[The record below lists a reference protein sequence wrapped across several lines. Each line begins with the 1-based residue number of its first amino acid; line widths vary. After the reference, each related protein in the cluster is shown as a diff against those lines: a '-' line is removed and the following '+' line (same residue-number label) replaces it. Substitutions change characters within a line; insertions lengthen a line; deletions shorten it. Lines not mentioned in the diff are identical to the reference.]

1 MTHLLDS
8 ISDMASSDTQDW
20 QLVRHPGILEKIMLM
35 IGLESLESDD
45 SFESLDSRRLDIC
58 RQVCKAWNA
67 IIMNKIWE
75 NPTKK
80 WGMIIQ
86 RRIERSWDIMNNIRY
101 YYPSDKQI
109 SRVKSLGK
117 YKVQALSVPIH
128 CC

>member
-1 MTHLLDS
+1 MTHPLDS
-8 ISDMASSDTQDW
+8 FSDMASSGTQDW
-20 QLVRHPGILEKIMLM
+20 QLTCHPGILEKIMLL

-45 SFESLDSRRLDIC
+45 SFDSLDSLDIC

-80 WGMIIQ
+80 WGSIIQ
-86 RRIERSWDIMNNIRY
+86 RRIERCWDIMNNIHY

-109 SRVKSLGK
+109 SQVKSLGK
-117 YKVQALSVPIH
+117 YKVQAIH
-128 CC
+128 LC